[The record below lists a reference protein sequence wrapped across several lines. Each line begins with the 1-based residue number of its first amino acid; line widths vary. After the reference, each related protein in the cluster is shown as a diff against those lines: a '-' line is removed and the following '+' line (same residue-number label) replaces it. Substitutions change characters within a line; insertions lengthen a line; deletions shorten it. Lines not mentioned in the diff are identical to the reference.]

1 MALAINHRSIL
12 MVIRRNEMKTEQKD
26 KMRDGEGVAL
36 IRHLVDTGNEKHT
49 RMLGEITLEPGC
61 SIGYHQHDNE
71 TEYYFILSGSGTVND
86 DGTEVRVNAGDS
98 IITGNG
104 ASHSIRNSGDAPLIF
119 HAVIITYD
127 K

>member
-1 MALAINHRSIL
+1 
-12 MVIRRNEMKTEQKD
+12 MKTEQKE
-26 KMRDGEGVAL
+26 KMRDGEGMVL
-36 IRHLVDTGNEKHT
+36 IRHLVDTENEKHT

-61 SIGYHQHDNE
+61 SIGYHQHNNE
-71 TEYYFILSGSGTVND
+71 TEYFFIISGSGTLND
-86 DGTEVRVNAGDS
+86 NGTEVQVNAGDS

-104 ASHSIRNSGDAPLIF
+104 ASHAIKNTGDAPLIL

>member
-1 MALAINHRSIL
+1 
-12 MVIRRNEMKTEQKD
+12 MKTEQKE
-26 KMRDGEGVAL
+26 KMRDGEGVVL
-36 IRHLVDTGNEKHT
+36 IRHLVDTENEKHT

-61 SIGYHQHDNE
+61 SIGYHQHNNE
-71 TEYYFILSGSGTVND
+71 TEYFFIISGSGTIND
-86 DGTEVRVNAGDS
+86 NGTEVQINAGDS

-104 ASHSIRNSGDAPLIF
+104 ASHSIKNTGDVPLIL